1 MGARRL
7 GVPATKKRPYFQ
19 SFMKV
24 GQELEMP
31 RPGEGEGREGRWAER
46 RPPPQAR
53 GNLGPRELPNREPR
67 GLRVSLGKS
76 GVSGFIPVGA
86 QECWEDAEGPPPPP
100 SVGLWEEQ
108 AAISC
113 PAHPAGFPADSLDPA
128 GPTLGKLSA
137 LGSHFLLAR
146 EEERSL
152 TGLKTNK
159 QEM

>member
-31 RPGEGEGREGRWAER
+31 RPGEGEGREGRRAER

-53 GNLGPRELPNREPR
+53 GNLGPWELPNREPR

-76 GVSGFIPVGA
+76 GVRHLWGHRSARKMLKAPHPRPVWG
-86 QECWEDAEGPPPPP
+86 CG
-100 SVGLWEEQ
+100 
-108 AAISC
+108 
-113 PAHPAGFPADSLDPA
+113 
-128 GPTLGKLSA
+128 
-137 LGSHFLLAR
+137 
-146 EEERSL
+146 RSRL
-152 TGLKTNK
+152 
-159 QEM
+159 